1 VVSLSKKC
9 GFFFTHTTTK
19 GATKNML
26 PEFSLKVSETKKILL
41 VKYKRIVSYLFNIFS
56 ANAYSSFNKKGC
68 LSKT

>member
-1 VVSLSKKC
+1 MAAAQVC
-9 GFFFTHTTTK
+9 GFFFTQTTAK